1 MSHFNDEEEEK
12 VMSTEEAIVFLADQ
26 LKDETVC
33 SEAYREAAIALLD
46 HIAQQAVDANE
57 RHRAFK
63 RQHDDEIM
71 NIHPPISG
79 ATH

>member
-1 MSHFNDEEEEK
+1 MSHSSDEEEGK
-12 VMSTEEAIVFLADQ
+12 IMSADETIIFLTDQ
-26 LKDETVC
+26 LEDETVC
-33 SEAYREAAIALLD
+33 SEAYREAAISLLD

-71 NIHPPISG
+71 NMNPPISG

>member
-1 MSHFNDEEEEK
+1 MPHFNDEEEEK
-12 VMSTEEAIVFLADQ
+12 VMSTEKAIVFLTDQ
-26 LKDETVC
+26 LEDETVC
-33 SEAYREAAIALLD
+33 SEAYREAAISLLD
-46 HIAQQAVDANE
+46 HIAQQAVDTNE

>member
-46 HIAQQAVDANE
+46 HIAKQAVDANE